1 MPKKTTF
8 LSEPEKTLN
17 GKEKRHLRI
26 VVSDVDNHNNQ
37 IVVSVTTLKF
47 ESQDKSCIIYAGEHE
62 FIDKKSII
70 DFKRTKIMSSTDIL
84 NGVLKGLLIKKED
97 ISEHLLIRI
106 QNALKQSRYVSNDV
120 KALFPYL

>member
-8 LSEPEKTLN
+8 LSEPEKTLS

-62 FIDKKSII
+62 FH
-70 DFKRTKIMSSTDIL
+70 R
-84 NGVLKGLLIKKED
+84 
-97 ISEHLLIRI
+97 
-106 QNALKQSRYVSNDV
+106 
-120 KALFPYL
+120 

>member
-1 MPKKTTF
+1 MP
-8 LSEPEKTLN
+8 
-17 GKEKRHLRI
+17 
-26 VVSDVDNHNNQ
+26 
-37 IVVSVTTLKF
+37 
-47 ESQDKSCIIYAGEHE
+47 GEHE

-84 NGVLKGLLIKKED
+84 NGVLKGLLIRKED